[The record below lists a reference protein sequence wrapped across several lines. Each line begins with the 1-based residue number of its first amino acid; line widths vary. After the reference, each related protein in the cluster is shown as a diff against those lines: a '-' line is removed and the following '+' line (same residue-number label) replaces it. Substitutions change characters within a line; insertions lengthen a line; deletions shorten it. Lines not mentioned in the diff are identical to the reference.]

1 MKQLQEQHF
10 QQYVRQVYE
19 AQMKQQS
26 AQGSAPGSAPAA
38 PIPGGQ
44 VQTTPMQGHNAIPQA
59 QVCSV
64 LYIILAMVTV

>member
-26 AQGSAPGSAPAA
+26 AQGSAPAA